1 MDDDRFTNVYREH
14 VEFVWRVARSLGVDA
29 GQLDDVVHEVFLV
42 VRRRLDTRAPTSSV
56 RAWLAGITRNL
67 VMHHRRGRLREARR
81 IAHVTAPP
89 APRGPDEALEQVEAA
104 ALMQTFLDGLDP
116 ARREVFALVEIE
128 GLSAPEV
135 ASLCDV
141 KLPTVYT
148 RLRAARAELAVF
160 VERLRRGELHPRG
173 GSSDG

>member
-1 MDDDRFTNVYREH
+1 MDDDPFTRVYREH
-14 VEFVWRVARSLGVDA
+14 LEFVWRLARSFGVDA
-29 GQLDDVVHEVFLV
+29 AQLDDLVHEVFMV
-42 VRRRLDTRAPTSSV
+42 VRRRLDTRAPTGTL

-81 IAHVTAPP
+81 IEQVTAPP
-89 APRGPDEALEQVEAA
+89 SPRGPDEVLEQAEAA
-104 ALMQTFLDGLDP
+104 ALMQRFLDSLDP

-135 ASLCDV
+135 AQLCDV

-148 RLRAARAELAVF
+148 RLRAARAELAAF
-160 VERLRRGELHPRG
+160 VERLRAGELRTRG
-173 GSSDG
+173 GPSDG